1 MSCAQ
6 ATAEALYLDAQQRLI
21 AVVVLDIAAGQI
33 TSISATVNPDKL
45 AHLGPVGDLTSLPG
59 RRDELRRCCHL
70 APCCEHVPA
79 RFGGTSMGTLTPH
92 LVTRDPAVAAAWYGE
107 VLGATEEGRITL
119 PGGHVLSV
127 DLRFGDSRL
136 AIGDEF
142 PDLGIVSPLTLGG
155 TYGALHL
162 AVADAAAVW
171 QKALEAG
178 AKVFEPLHEAFWGDY
193 TGQFIDP
200 FGHRWA
206 IDQHLRDVSP
216 GEVARLAAEAFGEG
230 SG

>member
-1 MSCAQ
+1 
-6 ATAEALYLDAQQRLI
+6 
-21 AVVVLDIAAGQI
+21 
-33 TSISATVNPDKL
+33 
-45 AHLGPVGDLTSLPG
+45 
-59 RRDELRRCCHL
+59 
-70 APCCEHVPA
+70 
-79 RFGGTSMGTLTPH
+79 MGTLTPH

-107 VLGATEEGRITL
+107 VLGAAQEGRITL
-119 PGGHVLSV
+119 PGGRVLSV

-178 AKVFEPLHEAFWGDY
+178 AKVFEPLH
-193 TGQFIDP
+193 
-200 FGHRWA
+200 
-206 IDQHLRDVSP
+206 
-216 GEVARLAAEAFGEG
+216 
-230 SG
+230 